1 MDQVRILYGYGEFDL
16 ERRDSFDSIKR
27 RNLRVT
33 VWVTDN
39 TRYESPLRSSPT
51 SSLRTSTVHRCLDTA
66 RNCGRTM
73 LPPCSRVLRFAVRTA
88 LPTLSD
94 IVETIE
100 KVYQYHGIELSRIDR
115 YFVVQLTVVWCSLS
129 TETTLKYYQIFCRK
143 RKKDFIRVWCS
154 FENFKYLNSCRF
166 YNSWMKFQ
174 FAIENDPT
182 EVQCD
187 FSRVLSDVALWRIY
201 WVPRTRIQRMQEVYR
216 RNWTHF
222 QNCSWV
228 IRKEYPRLTNL
239 PRHNKRYIIN
249 NHHNRLH
256 QQLLFPRTCNQTP
269 LGTARC
275 FQSAFHLSQIES

>member
-1 MDQVRILYGYGEFDL
+1 MDQVRILYEYGEFEL

-73 LPPCSRVLRFAVRTA
+73 LPPCSRVLRCAARTA

-100 KVYQYHGIELSRIDR
+100 KVYQYHGIELSRIDG

-129 TETTLKYYQIFCRK
+129 TETTLKYYQIFLPNV
-143 RKKDFIRVWCS
+143 KKIL
-154 FENFKYLNSCRF
+154 FEFGAVLKTLNSWIVVDFTKVEWNLSSRLKMIQPRF
-166 YNSWMKFQ
+166 N
-174 FAIENDPT
+174 AIFLES
-182 EVQCD
+182 
-187 FSRVLSDVALWRIY
+187 F
-201 WVPRTRIQRMQEVYR
+201 RM
-216 RNWTHF
+216 
-222 QNCSWV
+222 
-228 IRKEYPRLTNL
+228 
-239 PRHNKRYIIN
+239 
-249 NHHNRLH
+249 
-256 QQLLFPRTCNQTP
+256 
-269 LGTARC
+269 
-275 FQSAFHLSQIES
+275 